1 MGLTEVGDEPSQ
13 MKIMVLDVGVAV
25 VGIFECS

>member
-1 MGLTEVGDEPSQ
+1 MGLTEVGDEHSQ
-13 MKIMVLDVGVAV
+13 MKIMVLDVWVAV